1 MTSRTQNTICPLL
14 IRYLAELGYACWTM
28 SGVPLP
34 PLERAQFRDEVIEMG
49 PPPGHP
55 ERLSTAPPTKVER
68 RLWRQL
74 RKNRT
79 ARGWS
84 RFAFFRG

>member
-1 MTSRTQNTICPLL
+1 MTSRAQNTISPLL

-34 PLERAQFRDEVIEMG
+34 PLERSQLRDEVIAVG

-74 RKNRT
+74 RRT
-79 ARGWS
+79 RAARGWPG
-84 RFAFFRG
+84 FAALRR